1 MNNTYAII
9 LAGGTG
15 NRCNKNTPKQ
25 FVEIN
30 GRPIIARSLEKFNKL
45 TEINGILV
53 VSPNEY
59 INKVQEIVNK
69 NSIHGVIKIVPG
81 GKTRQGSSYN
91 AICSM
96 NFNYDDILIFH
107 DAARPFLNE
116 DVILNCIDGAK
127 QYGAAGVYVKAVDTI
142 TEVKEGFVHKIPD
155 RKYVYHTQTPQAF
168 TYKIIKEAHEL
179 ALSNNI
185 TDASD
190 DVQLVKNAQLNI
202 KVIEGE
208 NLNIKITTPFDIEF
222 AELISREHT

>member
-15 NRCNKNTPKQ
+15 KRFNKNTPKQ

-30 GRPIIARSLEKFNKL
+30 GKPIIAWSLEKFNKL
-45 TEINGILV
+45 TEINGIIV
-53 VSPNEY
+53 VSSNEY
-59 INKVQEIVNK
+59 INSVHEIVNQ
-69 NSIHGVIKIVPG
+69 NRINDIIKIVPG
-81 GKTRQGSSYN
+81 GETRQGSSYN
-91 AICSM
+91 AINSM
-96 NFNYDDILIFH
+96 NFGNDDILIFH

-116 DVILNCIDGAK
+116 DVILNCINGAK
-127 QYGAAGVYVKAVDTI
+127 QHGAAGVYVRAVDTI
-142 TEVKEGFVHKIPD
+142 TEVKKGFVHKIPD
-155 RKYVYHTQTPQAF
+155 RRYIYHTQTPQAF

-190 DVQLVKNAQLNI
+190 DVQLVNNAQLNI

-208 NLNIKITTPFDIEF
+208 NQNIKITTPFDIEL
-222 AELISREHT
+222 AELIARGHT